1 MRLFSLSVVA
11 IACLSAGSL
20 FTTHL
25 AVAANTEVAQPEVTT
40 TGAANAEVANT
51 EATKIAAV
59 EASTESS
66 ASPATEAAPE
76 TTVTATPTR
85 ANTFVN
91 DAILP
96 PSITWH
102 GASESLLLSADNEW
116 ATPFEQ
122 SNGIESSSYDDT
134 IAWLDRLAA
143 ETTKLQKVSLGKSP
157 QGRDIWMYVASSEG
171 INESARLKQNTKPT
185 ILVQAGIHSG
195 EIDGKDAGMMLLRD
209 IIKGEKSDLIEKAN
223 LLFVPI
229 FSVDAHERS
238 GEFNRVNQRGPVNM
252 GWRTNANNLNLN
264 RDYAK
269 ADTLEMQHMLRA
281 INVWQPDLYID
292 VHVTDGIDYQ
302 YDITFGYNLAQG
314 LSPASFRWLE
324 NSYRPAVEAALS
336 EQGHI
341 PGPLIFA
348 VDNTDITKGMS
359 LWNPSP
365 RFSNGYGD
373 ARHLPTILIENHSLK
388 PFKQR
393 VLGTYVMLEQ
403 TLKTVGDQAT
413 KLKSAI
419 QEDKYRASPLIT
431 LTWKSAPL
439 AKGWDFKGIDYQL
452 EQSPIS
458 GTEVVRW
465 TGEPKLYPNL
475 PVIAET
481 VPDIKVTRPS
491 AYYIPAQW
499 TQVIDRLNLHGIR
512 MTRLSKPTELKL
524 QQYALS
530 SPVFNTKAFEG
541 RLTVKADSTL
551 AKLTTTLPAGTVK
564 ISTDQPL
571 GDLAILL
578 LEPQSPDS
586 LLQWG
591 FFNPIFTRTEYI
603 EDYAVEPLAAKM
615 LSDDPKLQAE
625 FNKALENP
633 EFAAD
638 PEARLRWFYE
648 RSPYY
653 DNQYLTYPVYRSR

>member
-1 MRLFSLSVVA
+1 MRLFSPSVIA

-20 FTTHL
+20 FTAQL
-25 AVAANTEVAQPEVTT
+25 AVAANTEVAQPEVTNS
-40 TGAANAEVANT
+40 GAANAEVA
-51 EATKIAAV
+51 
-59 EASTESS
+59 S
-66 ASPATEAAPE
+66 TEAAKTDAVETNASSSALSATETAPE
-76 TTVTATPTR
+76 VAATPTR

-102 GASESLLLSADNEW
+102 GGSEALLLSADNEW

-122 SNGIESSSYDDT
+122 SNGTESPSYDDT

-143 ETTKLQKVSLGKSP
+143 ETTKLQKVSLGQSP

-185 ILVQAGIHSG
+185 ILVQAGIHAG

-209 IIKGEKSDLIEKAN
+209 IVKGDKSELLEKAN
-223 LLFVPI
+223 LLFVPM

-269 ADTLEMQHMLRA
+269 ADTLEMQNMLRA

-336 EQGHI
+336 AQGHI

-348 VDNTDITKGMS
+348 VDNADITKGMS

-439 AKGWDFKGIDYQL
+439 AKGWDFKGIDYTL
-452 EQSPIS
+452 EKSPIS

-475 PVIAET
+475 PVMAET

-491 AYYIPAQW
+491 AYYIPAEW

-524 QQYALS
+524 QQYSLS
-530 SPVFNTKAFEG
+530 NPVFNSKAFEG

-615 LSDDPKLQAE
+615 LKEDPKLQAE

-633 EFAAD
+633 AFAAD

-653 DNQYLTYPVYRSR
+653 DNQYLKYPVYRSR